1 MASSSTLAAA
11 DAKKIKMD
19 DGGSL
24 AAPEA
29 KKAKFDN
36 ESYSS
41 KMEVEESVGGSKSVN
56 DSIASA
62 SSTKK
67 MLILRSSDNE
77 TLEIEES
84 AALASKILRGIIEES
99 ERVGGNIIV
108 PLPEVS
114 SKVLVL
120 IISYLNKHHNEENNN
135 AEEMKEMLEWD
146 DEFFQ
151 AIDNNEMLFDL
162 INASNYLNIKSL
174 LDSACDEAA
183 ERMKDMTVEDAREMF
198 LVENDFSPEEEAKV
212 RQESAWAFEK

>member
-29 KKAKFDN
+29 KKAKFDT
-36 ESYSS
+36 ESYSP
-41 KMEVEESVGGSKSVN
+41 KTEAEESVGESKSVN

-84 AALASKILRGIIEES
+84 AVLASTTLRGLIEGS
-99 ERVGGNIIV
+99 ELVGANIII

-135 AEEMKEMLEWD
+135 AEEMLKWD
-146 DEFFQ
+146 EEFFQ
-151 AIDNNEMLFDL
+151 AIDTNELLFDL

-183 ERMKDMTVEDAREMF
+183 ERLKDMTVEDAREMF
-198 LVENDFSPEEEAKV
+198 WVENDFSPEAEAKG
-212 RQESAWAFEK
+212 RQESAWAFSK